1 VLLASVCPAG
11 CNLHGLYEVST
22 DTDRPAKNVICED
35 FLLFCK
41 LAVAHGVVPQ
51 GWDWKRFL
59 RAAVGLLPYAFE
71 KSDAQEKWGGEN
83 VFSVMMGG
91 RSLRYTGEVV
101 YGTSVMGAAA
111 GGGVAKGDG
120 GATFEQLS
128 QQVEGQWK
136 QLVKGDGRVFAD
148 VGGVAVWKQLHSAL
162 QLQTAVPGYGYEAY

>member
-1 VLLASVCPAG
+1 MCWLAWCAG
-11 CNLHGLYEVST
+11 GNLHGLYEVSVNA
-22 DTDRPAKNVICED
+22 DRPAKNVVCED

-41 LAVAHGVVPQ
+41 LAVAHGVVPR
-51 GWDWKRFL
+51 GWDWQRFL

-101 YGTSVMGAAA
+101 YGTSIMGAGHVA
-111 GGGVAKGDG
+111 GVGKGDG
-120 GATFEQLS
+120 GAAFEQLS
-128 QQVEGQWK
+128 QQVEGQWR
-136 QLVKGDGRVFAD
+136 QLVEGDGQVFAD

-162 QLQTAVPGYGYEAY
+162 QLQTAGYGAYEAY